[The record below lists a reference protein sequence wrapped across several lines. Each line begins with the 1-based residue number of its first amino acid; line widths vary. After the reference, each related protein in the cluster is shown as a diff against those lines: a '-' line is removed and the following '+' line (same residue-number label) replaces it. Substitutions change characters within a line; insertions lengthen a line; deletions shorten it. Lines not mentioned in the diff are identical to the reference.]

1 MPEKKVVAQQGL
13 VAKPPWVLRKS
24 KRHEGRWYFFNSETK
39 ASAWSLPDNLIKFDD
54 PHPEEPDEPP
64 PEVVAISSS
73 GSSLQFP
80 SIPSNEYLH
89 DHADL
94 SASSLGDGWNTSD
107 RYQRTSREG
116 INESNPPQIHRGKP
130 APPLS
135 QPSDSD
141 LFSHRHNRNKAQS
154 NSIARSSSV
163 QCMGSTPH
171 SLFPQHTKQ
180 QVSTISQPVSSS
192 KKQNEVP
199 LAPIDSAVTPRSPE
213 QGGWGGGGSFAK
225 SQSTDSFNMS
235 TLQLPDSSRGSLL
248 GKETERRLRLTTTST
263 EDLPNMPLSTSEMNF
278 QIHTSNSM
286 VSNPPQL
293 SPTLPIPSPRHN
305 SSNTTS
311 PTLIDLESPRTEL
324 DDRSTYSMDSNDS
337 NEDEGESRFKVTNG
351 LGSGGYSV
359 VVLVEDVETS
369 HPYAMKVIQKS
380 RLSRSH
386 DRRRIRNELKVLRG
400 MPTCPFLEKCVS
412 AFETKDRIFFVMEFN
427 SGGDLFY
434 HLVRRV
440 NKFNTGFK
448 ETEVRTLLAEV
459 LLGLEHMHSHGYVH
473 RDIKVENIMLDSR
486 GHVKLIDF
494 GLVFELKHG
503 KDLRPGSLGEPMSP
517 TGSLIYMAPEL
528 LQYRM
533 GGKHTDWWAFGVLA
547 HELLTGR
554 TPWSSLTN
562 KKIIQK
568 EISGM
573 RVAPPAGISPS
584 AGMFICSLL
593 HQNPELRLGTN
604 SSVRSSSFFAT
615 VDWEVAKT
623 VGLPPALPV
632 ASSSVYSGGLGT
644 TFDADETSVVLQ
656 AYLSGCEKEH
666 TPGQC
671 VVRVSA
677 GRDPI
682 PTDCLFSL
690 GLPRVNKSPVLLTKE
705 KSDGLT
711 WDEEEGD
718 LRLRRSSSITGDNSW
733 SPVLSSQPTPKS

>member
-1 MPEKKVVAQQGL
+1 
-13 VAKPPWVLRKS
+13 
-24 KRHEGRWYFFNSETK
+24 
-39 ASAWSLPDNLIKFDD
+39 
-54 PHPEEPDEPP
+54 
-64 PEVVAISSS
+64 
-73 GSSLQFP
+73 
-80 SIPSNEYLH
+80 
-89 DHADL
+89 
-94 SASSLGDGWNTSD
+94 
-107 RYQRTSREG
+107 
-116 INESNPPQIHRGKP
+116 
-130 APPLS
+130 
-135 QPSDSD
+135 
-141 LFSHRHNRNKAQS
+141 
-154 NSIARSSSV
+154 
-163 QCMGSTPH
+163 
-171 SLFPQHTKQ
+171 
-180 QVSTISQPVSSS
+180 
-192 KKQNEVP
+192 
-199 LAPIDSAVTPRSPE
+199 
-213 QGGWGGGGSFAK
+213 
-225 SQSTDSFNMS
+225 MS

-528 LQYRM
+528 LQYQNDIRVTLAEIALGISHIHDHHFIHRDIKAENIM
-533 GGKHTDWWAFGVLA
+533 LDGAGHAKIIDFGLAKEIPSSRRGEKCLKELPLSVSGSLIYMAPELIKEGLGGYHTDWWAFGVLA

-682 PTDCLFSL
+682 PTDCLFSF
-690 GLPRVNKSPVLLTKE
+690 LLTKE

-733 SPVLSSQPTPKS
+733 